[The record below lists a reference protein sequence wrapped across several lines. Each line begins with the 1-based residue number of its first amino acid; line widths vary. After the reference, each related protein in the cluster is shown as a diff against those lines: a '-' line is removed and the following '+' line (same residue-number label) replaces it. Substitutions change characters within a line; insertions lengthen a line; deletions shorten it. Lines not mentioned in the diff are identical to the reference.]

1 MQEHRV
7 FPEQMALPELPEQL
21 CQRMRSG
28 RNEETSGFN
37 AIRRLTHL
45 IGHRARA
52 KTSGMS
58 VADAFVDS
66 AGSMSNHERAR
77 STLEG
82 RLELYQLVSTL
93 ASA

>member
-1 MQEHRV
+1 M
-7 FPEQMALPELPEQL
+7 FPEQKTLPELPEQL

-28 RNEETSGFN
+28 RNEEMSGFS

-45 IGHRARA
+45 IGHRARV

-66 AGSMSNHERAR
+66 AGSMSSHERAC

-82 RLELYQLVSTL
+82 RLELCQSVSIL
-93 ASA
+93 ASV